1 MRPTALM
8 HQLLLRSAI
17 ISFSI
22 ASPIEKLSG
31 F

>member
-1 MRPTALM
+1 M